1 MFFTLFSKRILVTKV
16 SFKTRPVTLSTPAD
30 SSRRGLSAEVLNVAV
45 RSLKR
50 LQNLILLF
58 IFCIFFE
65 SFEKY
70 FPDFAIYLKID
81 ADSDFDTLI
90 YDL

>member
-1 MFFTLFSKRILVTKV
+1 MESNFIVKPTFRA
-16 SFKTRPVTLSTPAD
+16 RPVTLSTPAD
-30 SSRRGLSAEVLNVAV
+30 SSRRGLSAEVFNVAV

-58 IFCIFFE
+58 IFHIC
-65 SFEKY
+65 SFSVDKY
-70 FPDFAIYLKID
+70 FPDFAIYIKNY
-81 ADSDFDTLI
+81 ADSDLDTLI